1 MTNQLNNYTN
11 QFSSGTQSADVQ
23 SQTNITG
30 LGNYLQDLNKTNLK
44 INNFDTNLE
53 NILNDSDIIVLQKNY
68 NYLFWS
74 ILAAGVVL
82 VSMNLVRN
90 R

>member
-1 MTNQLNNYTN
+1 M
-11 QFSSGTQSADVQ
+11 Q
-23 SQTNITG
+23 SQANNKG
-30 LGNYLQDLNKTNLK
+30 LGKNLKDLNKTKFK
-44 INNFDTNLE
+44 IANFDTNLE